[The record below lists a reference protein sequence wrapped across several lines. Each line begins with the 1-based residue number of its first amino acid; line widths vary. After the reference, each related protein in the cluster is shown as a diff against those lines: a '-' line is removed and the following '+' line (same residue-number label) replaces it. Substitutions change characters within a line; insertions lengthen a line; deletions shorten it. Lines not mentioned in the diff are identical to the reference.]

1 MKACR
6 LLEEYS
12 ICIAEIRNELKE
24 TIDAEASITKAVAT
38 CIKTGILK
46 DFLITHKAEVIGMFL
61 TEYNEEEARKCMREE
76 SYEEGRAEGL
86 AEGHAEGVDKSIKTL
101 AWLQEQKRNEDMLK
115 AINNKEYMTQVMRE
129 YEESQK

>member
-1 MKACR
+1 
-6 LLEEYS
+6 
-12 ICIAEIRNELKE
+12 
-24 TIDAEASITKAVAT
+24 
-38 CIKTGILK
+38 
-46 DFLITHKAEVIGMFL
+46 MFL

-129 YEESQK
+129 YEESQKKNKL